1 MTLTQIS
8 TLLNNTIVPNLMG
21 ENLTISENLENIV
34 DLGTAIADLA
44 PEDVK
49 DFAGAF
55 VVGVARNIME
65 TRLYKAETYGL
76 MNDAREYGGVI
87 QRVKAQLLSS
97 TDSPIWTLENGT
109 DYFDGTYHAIET
121 DVKIY
126 NKDTAWMITNSIPTE
141 MFKQSFTS
149 EDGVRKLIAL
159 IEATVDNT
167 LTLELNGLAKTTL
180 HQMIASASLDGRK
193 VPLLTIYNDLM
204 GLTGDDA
211 LTASTA
217 LFNAPFLRWCAMT
230 IVRLRD
236 MVQDFNKKYND
247 GTVPTFTP
255 SEDIRITLLSEF
267 TRAIEFNMEA
277 DTFHNDLVS
286 YGEFNTINFWQNS
299 SNELLPNLGVT
310 AQVKAHW
317 GENEGTPVDP
327 VSIKGVVGLIY
338 DRYSAGVCARLSK
351 ITSTYIAPG
360 DFTNYYHHV
369 ANSRFIDTRNTGIV
383 LTLD

>member
-65 TRLYKAETYGL
+65 TRRYKSETYGL

-193 VPLLTIYNDLM
+193 VQLLTIYNDLM

-286 YGEFNTINFWQNS
+286 YGQFNTINFWQNS
-299 SNELLPNLGVT
+299 STELLPNLGVT

-317 GENEGTPVDP
+317 GENEGTPLDP
-327 VSIKGVVGLIY
+327 VSIKNVVGIIY
-338 DRYSAGVCARLSK
+338 DRYSAGLTARLNK
-351 ITSTYIAPG
+351 ITANYIAPG
-360 DFTNYYHHV
+360 DFTNYFHHV

-383 LTLD
+383 LSLD